1 MLAILPGVLHKLEQK
16 HKGQTMKIVDHQ
28 ADYQAAALYAL
39 EVKQD
44 YLRALA
50 EVGRVAAQAQG
61 AGIALDK
68 DGPDYLLSKGEALA
82 AFLGDLLDQETG
94 KGKQ

>member
-1 MLAILPGVLHKLEQK
+1 
-16 HKGQTMKIVDHQ
+16 MKTIDHQ

-50 EVGRVAAQAQG
+50 EVGKFAAKAKA
-61 AGIALDK
+61 AGIRLDK
-68 DGPDYLLSKGEALA
+68 TGQNYLLTKGEALA
-82 AFLGDLLDQETG
+82 AFLGDLSEQEIG
-94 KGKQ
+94 KDG